1 MGVGGPELAPFFV
14 QLQSAPGCTQRSP
27 GGDASQGWGGNASCR
42 LTKILDMPSHRMIR
56 PCLREAMG
64 WLQNAS
70 KAGGKLGF
78 RRVGSCRCHTSVLT
92 SAPRPTTKPSAR
104 SRRRGVRL
112 RENPGSSCQAATRR
126 LEVLSGLHKK
136 CKSSRVLG
144 SVNSW
149 WFSRDAGAQHMR
161 SRGRWLPRVH

>member
-1 MGVGGPELAPFFV
+1 MRIGRWTRRRVLVGDGLAP
-14 QLQSAPGCTQRSP
+14 A
-27 GGDASQGWGGNASCR
+27 DAWEPLLRDLAASWWR
-42 LTKILDMPSHRMIR
+42 HMND
-56 PCLREAMG
+56 ENFGYAF
-64 WLQNAS
+64 AS
-70 KAGGKLGF
+70 YDQTLLAGGHGLATECEQG
-78 RRVGSCRCHTSVLT
+78 RRIAATHRPTSVVLT

-149 WFSRDAGAQHMR
+149 WFSRDAGAPAAHE
-161 SRGRWLPRVH
+161 V